1 MEKKNGI
8 IETKYE
14 TVNDTGKT
22 QIQSR
27 IEYKD
32 GVKNG
37 IYEVYNSNNILLLKT
52 NYKDDLKDGNY
63 LLYYDDGILKCKTC
77 FKNNKINGN
86 KVNYYKD
93 GKIEE
98 IGNYVEDLLHGEY
111 KKYDT
116 NGVLIE
122 HSHWNYGR
130 KMTRKEVHQRELHK
144 NIYPELIRKT
154 WHPKRVMDWC
164 LTADDL
170 EQ

>member
-52 NYKDDLKDGNY
+52 NYKNDLKDGNY

-130 KMTRKEVHQRELHK
+130 KMTRKEAHQRELHK